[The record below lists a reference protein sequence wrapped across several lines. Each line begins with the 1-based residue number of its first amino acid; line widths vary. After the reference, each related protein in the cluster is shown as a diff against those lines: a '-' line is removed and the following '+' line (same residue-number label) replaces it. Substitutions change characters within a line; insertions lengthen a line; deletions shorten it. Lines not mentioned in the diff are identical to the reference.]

1 MRLLEIS
8 NTYRVLNSIEPTP
21 ADVCAVHNDPELTSE
36 WVGRVPYAGSGL
48 YDPDTE
54 KYLLRAT
61 LQSTGRIEWVDAV
74 PNDLPVPFA
83 E

>member
-8 NTYRVLNSIEPTP
+8 NTYRVLSSIEPTP
-21 ADVCAVHNDPELTSE
+21 ADVCAVHDNPELTSE
-36 WVGRVPYAGSGL
+36 WVGRVPCAGSGL
-48 YDPDTE
+48 YDPDAE
-54 KYLLRAT
+54 KYLLCAV

-74 PNDLPVPFA
+74 PNDLPVPLA